1 MGEAKSQKRYLP
13 CQWAGSGLTKVHRLT
28 LQEQDEAVKARK
40 KL

>member
-1 MGEAKSQKRYLP
+1 MPMGGERPQ
-13 CQWAGSGLTKVHRLT
+13 KVHRLT